1 MINLITK
8 QTAEQLRQSRKRDVY
23 NFRDAIVDSLNG
35 ETGTLIAYNLDTYEF
50 VFKIGNEEVS
60 VGASYFRT
68 RRVLGAEISE
78 EELLKLSPKN
88 APDYIKLEG
97 VLTGID
103 YKTYSTYSVGEFK
116 AACNDIAMA
125 NAMEGKTLHF
135 NIKTLPNTLI
145 WGKNRYWAMDSY
157 LVIVTEQK

>member
-1 MINLITK
+1 MITLITK

-23 NFRDAIVDSLNG
+23 NLRDAIVDSING

-50 VFKIGNEEVS
+50 VLKINNKEVS

-68 RRVLGAEISE
+68 RRVLNEAITD
-78 EELLKLSPKN
+78 EELIKLSPKN

-97 VLTGID
+97 ILSEITH
-103 YKTYSTYSVGEFK
+103 KTCSTYSVGEFK
-116 AACNDIAMA
+116 ASCNDIAIA

-135 NIKTLPNTLI
+135 TVKTMPNTLI
-145 WGKNRYWAMDSY
+145 WAKNRYWAMDSY
-157 LVIVTEQK
+157 LVTVTEQK